1 MLRSFL
7 PLDYIIARAKQF
19 YVEQE
24 SERGSLLDATAPI
37 GMIVHDL
44 LAALGIP
51 ENAIGIVMGMIDH
64 KMLGVG
70 EVEDDNAMMCCFDDG
85 NEARYLFQ
93 FKNGPRAVCRDHAYS
108 LSKDG
113 YKPIHAYSLELKNHS
128 QQRLF
133 STDQVYRFVSG
144 H

>member
-64 KMLGVG
+64 KMLVG

-108 LSKDG
+108 L
-113 YKPIHAYSLELKNHS
+113 ELKNYS
-128 QQRLF
+128 EQRLF
-133 STDQVYRFVSG
+133 STDQV
-144 H
+144 